1 MGRTEAAEHSFAA
14 CPLPVGPGPSG
25 AGPGAGA
32 RAVDADVVGAVLR
45 TARAV
50 LAERVAQ
57 AAEID
62 ASFSGDLA
70 GRVAGFTLE
79 GGKRMRPRLLW
90 WGMRACGAADSVS
103 TAAALRL
110 GVALELIQTCALIH
124 DDVMDRSRLRRGRP
138 AVHIGLAGRAGL
150 SPDSER
156 GAAFGTS
163 AAVLAGDLALVWADD
178 TVAETALPAAVRRRV
193 GALWRAMRTEMVAGQ
208 YLDLHGQ
215 ATGGSS
221 AVRAIRTACLKSAL
235 YSVERPLAIGAALA
249 GADERTTAALCSAG
263 RSAGI
268 AFQLRDDLLGVF
280 GDPARTGKPSGDDI
294 REGKPTYLL
303 AVARTRAEAAGD
315 EGALAVLGRA
325 VGNPDLTEGDLAA
338 VRGVFEATGAHAH
351 VEREAERL
359 RDDAVRRLGEAVD
372 VEAHGGRQLLGLLR
386 TVSGDRSGRAAD
398 AGTSDA
404 DTGTDTTHGT
414 RGHDG
419 RTADARVLT
428 ATEGGSTR

>member
-1 MGRTEAAEHSFAA
+1 MGRIEAVEHAFAVY
-14 CPLPVGPGPSG
+14 PLPVG
-25 AGPGAGA
+25 AGPAAAEAGTDGGPGHGSPSHEA
-32 RAVDADVVGAVLR
+32 EAVDADVVAAVLR
-45 TARAV
+45 TARMV

-57 AAEID
+57 ASEID
-62 ASFSGDLA
+62 AAFSGDLA
-70 GRVAGFTLE
+70 GRVADFTLE
-79 GGKRMRPRLLW
+79 GGKRTRPRLLW
-90 WGMRACGAADSVS
+90 WGMRACGAADAVS
-103 TAAALRL
+103 TSAALRL

-124 DDVMDRSRLRRGRP
+124 DDVMDRSRLRRGQP
-138 AVHIGLAGRAGL
+138 AVHIGLAARAGL
-150 SPDSER
+150 SPDSAR
-156 GAAFGTS
+156 GSAFGAS
-163 AAVLAGDLALVWADD
+163 AAVLAGDLALVWAED
-178 TVAETALPAAVRRRV
+178 TVAETALPAPVRRRIRTI
-193 GALWRAMRTEMVAGQ
+193 WRSMRTEMVAGQ

-249 GADERTTAALCSAG
+249 GADEHTTAALRSAG
-263 RSAGI
+263 RCAGV

-280 GDPARTGKPSGDDI
+280 GDPELTGKPSGDDI

-325 VGNPDLTEGDLAA
+325 VGNADLTEEELAD

-372 VEAHGGRQLLGLLR
+372 VDAHGGRQLLGLLCA
-386 TVSGDRSGRAAD
+386 VSGDRSRHSPAY
-398 AGTSDA
+398 
-404 DTGTDTTHGT
+404 TGGT
-414 RGHDG
+414 RGHEG
-419 RTADARVLT
+419 AGAARVPTT
-428 ATEGGSTR
+428 AEGGINR